1 MNTRPPK
8 NSLWK
13 ENLGQAFGVIRA
25 HRMRSGLL
33 ILGVA
38 IGISTILMIVTV
50 LSGRLKIYR
59 MASAIGPIYIQK
71 FEGSSRAE
79 AEEQAADFHARATT
93 A

>member
-8 NSLWK
+8 NSLWRA
-13 ENLGQAFGVIRA
+13 NLGQAIGVIRT

-50 LSGRLKIYR
+50 QIGR
-59 MASAIGPIYIQK
+59 A
-71 FEGSSRAE
+71 
-79 AEEQAADFHARATT
+79 HV
-93 A
+93 